1 MAAAG
6 KAVAVL
12 GERVGPKKERM
23 ELAET
28 SFYNDKLDML
38 LRRHLG
44 ALRREAVGNHSS
56 RCSSRSS
63 VFEGSGGSHTPD
75 LRARRS
81 LWLKLRLAD
90 RAFAAG
96 FWEVE
101 GVIGHAWITLC
112 G

>member
-12 GERVGPKKERM
+12 GEGAGPKKERM

-28 SFYNDKLDML
+28 SFYSDKLDML

-44 ALRREAVGNHSS
+44 ALRREVVGNHSS

-63 VFEGSGGSHTPD
+63 GFEGSGGSHTPD
-75 LRARRS
+75 LVV
-81 LWLKLRLAD
+81 LKPLDRLA
-90 RAFAAG
+90 
-96 FWEVE
+96 V
-101 GVIGHAWITLC
+101 GVSRYSLGSRRWRE
-112 G
+112 